1 MKKIVSFFKSGKR
14 KSWLVLGAIAIILI
28 VVGLATASTL
38 KKGGEG
44 LAKPGKNLSQ
54 EEASAKAEQFI
65 NDFLMTSGSKA
76 TIKEISSEYGL
87 YKVKIDIVTDV
98 VESYLT
104 KDGRL
109 FFPQALNIDEI
120 YTAKDQAGNENNSAP
135 VVTVNQKS
143 DKPVV
148 ELFVMSHCPYGT
160 QIEKGILPVV
170 ETLGDKIDFQLKFCG
185 YAMHGEKELKEQ
197 LVQYCI
203 MEEEPKKF
211 NDYLECFLGSS
222 DSAACLKTAKV
233 DEGNITSCVAKTD
246 AKFKVMDNFKN
257 KVDFQGSY
265 PSFNV
270 FKADNE
276 KYGVGGSPTL
286 VINGEEIR
294 SGRDSASLLATICSA
309 FNEAPEACA
318 TELSST
324 SPSAGFGYSTN
335 GNASEASC
343 N

>member
-1 MKKIVSFFKSGKR
+1 MKKIVSFFRSGKR
-14 KSWLVLGAIAIILI
+14 KSWLTLGAIVLILI
-28 VVGLATASTL
+28 IIGVVIASTM

-44 LAKPGKNLSQ
+44 IAKPGKNLSQ

-120 YTAKDQAGNENNSAP
+120 YSAKDQTGAEKNAAP
-135 VVTVNQKS
+135 AATVSQKS

-160 QIEKGILPVV
+160 QIEKGILPAV
-170 ETLGDKIDFQLKFCG
+170 EALGDKIDFQLKFCN

-197 LVQYCI
+197 LTQYCI
-203 MEEEPKKF
+203 METEPKKF
-211 NDYLECFLGSS
+211 NEY
-222 DSAACLKTAKV
+222 
-233 DEGNITSCVAKTD
+233 
-246 AKFKVMDNFKN
+246 
-257 KVDFQGSY
+257 
-265 PSFNV
+265 
-270 FKADNE
+270 
-276 KYGVGGSPTL
+276 
-286 VINGEEIR
+286 
-294 SGRDSASLLATICSA
+294 
-309 FNEAPEACA
+309 
-318 TELSST
+318 
-324 SPSAGFGYSTN
+324 
-335 GNASEASC
+335 
-343 N
+343 